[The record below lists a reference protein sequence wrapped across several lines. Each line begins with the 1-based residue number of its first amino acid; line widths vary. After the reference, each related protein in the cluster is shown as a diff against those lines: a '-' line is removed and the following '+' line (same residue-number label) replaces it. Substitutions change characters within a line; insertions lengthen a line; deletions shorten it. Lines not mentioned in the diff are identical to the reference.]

1 MPPTIQTIG
10 AGVNYIIGYMPHPI
24 QQRRSSRAVTTE
36 AGRDVS
42 EPARA
47 VTTEAGRDVA
57 EPATLTSH
65 PRSST
70 HPSAAPTA
78 APYQATPT
86 YGAAGFSA
94 KGTA

>member
-1 MPPTIQTIG
+1 MMPPTIQTNTT
-10 AGVNYIIGYMPHPI
+10 GVNYIIGYMPHPI
-24 QQRRSSRAVTTE
+24 QQRRSS
-36 AGRDVS
+36 
-42 EPARA
+42 RA

-78 APYQATPT
+78 APYRATPT
-86 YGAAGFSA
+86 NGAAGFWGAS
-94 KGTA
+94 

>member
-1 MPPTIQTIG
+1 MPPKIQTHTP
-10 AGVNYIIGYMPHPI
+10 GVNYIIGYMPPPI
-24 QQRRSSRAVTTE
+24 RQRTPKRSFR
-36 AGRDVS
+36 
-42 EPARA
+42 
-47 VTTEAGRDVA
+47 TEAGRDVA
-57 EPATLTSH
+57 DPADTTSLT

-78 APYQATPT
+78 APYRATPT